1 MRARRA
7 LVPLDPQVARQV
19 AGNPAVAVVRRY
31 AEMTLVPLH
40 IGILDGQGHAA
51 GPRYAVTLLSAV
63 VGLVSRVLRRPQDA
77 CIVVSFPGVLD
88 GYAARAERAARGGSL
103 RAISPARCA
112 QRTLADNATAA
123 RLILAL
129 GLVLGLLT
137 FPTACRC
144 GADLPHEHALFQL
157 PGHHHG
163 GHSTASASSAGSAS
177 DYDGPV
183 LRAPD
188 GPAAIGQPVTLAVQ
202 LLAYPL
208 LRLLRST
215 LPFSDVLPDG
225 LAIVPDPPPPRA

>member
-1 MRARRA
+1 
-7 LVPLDPQVARQV
+7 
-19 AGNPAVAVVRRY
+19 
-31 AEMTLVPLH
+31 MTLAPLH

-63 VGLVSRVLRRPQDA
+63 VGLVPRVLRRPQDA

-88 GYAARAERAARGGSL
+88 GYATRAERAARGGSL
-103 RAISPARCA
+103 RAIS
-112 QRTLADNATAA
+112 AA

-157 PGHHHG
+157 PGHYHG
-163 GHSTASASSAGSAS
+163 GQSTASASSAGSAS

-215 LPFSDVLPDG
+215 LLFSDVLPDG

>member
-1 MRARRA
+1 MLTITLFLFARLVGHVPPRAK
-7 LVPLDPQVARQV
+7 
-19 AGNPAVAVVRRY
+19 
-31 AEMTLVPLH
+31 
-40 IGILDGQGHAA
+40 
-51 GPRYAVTLLSAV
+51 
-63 VGLVSRVLRRPQDA
+63 
-77 CIVVSFPGVLD
+77 
-88 GYAARAERAARGGSL
+88 ARGRHADVSL
-103 RAISPARCA
+103 CSV
-112 QRTLADNATAA
+112 TT

-144 GADLPHEHALFQL
+144 GADLPHEHALFVL

-163 GHSTASASSAGSAS
+163 GQSTASASSAGSAS

-202 LLAYPL
+202 LLAYLL

-215 LPFSDVLPDG
+215 LLFSDVLPDG